1 MFTINPTLAEDSI
14 FIDKLSISQIR
25 ISKDSN
31 YPWIIL
37 VPEIINTKN
46 QTITEITDLNWNQQ
60 LELLK
65 EINFIS
71 QFLQKN
77 YRPTKLNIAN
87 LGNIVS
93 QLHIHLIARFE
104 DDKSFPKPV
113 WGFLPTEKYK
123 NDDLLKITE
132 QLKNFIANYKWFFD
146 ESQNI
151 INKLL
156 YRSTYRGCK
165 ETDFLIGNFAKEM
178 LIKMSAIE
186 LLNFDLFLNEED
198 VEIYDWVL
206 GKSTSPRQY
215 SELIEKISS
224 FYNLKK

>member
-1 MFTINPTLAEDSI
+1 MFTINPTLAEDSL
-14 FIDKLSISQIR
+14 FIDKLSISQVR
-25 ISKDSN
+25 IIKDSN

-37 VPEIINTKN
+37 VPEIINSKN
-46 QTITEITDLNWNQQ
+46 QTIAEIIDLNWDQQ

-77 YRPTKLNIAN
+77 YRPAKLNVAN

-104 DDKSFPKPV
+104 NDKSFPSPV
-113 WGFLPTEKYK
+113 WGFTPKEKYT
-123 NDDLLKITE
+123 DEDLLKITE
-132 QLKNFIANYKWFFD
+132 KLKNFITNYKWFFN
-146 ESQNI
+146 ENHNI
-151 INKLL
+151 INKLI
-156 YRSTYRGCK
+156 YRSNYRGCK

-178 LIKMSAIE
+178 LIKMSAVE

-206 GKSTSPRQY
+206 GKSASPKHY

-224 FYNLKK
+224 FYNLNK